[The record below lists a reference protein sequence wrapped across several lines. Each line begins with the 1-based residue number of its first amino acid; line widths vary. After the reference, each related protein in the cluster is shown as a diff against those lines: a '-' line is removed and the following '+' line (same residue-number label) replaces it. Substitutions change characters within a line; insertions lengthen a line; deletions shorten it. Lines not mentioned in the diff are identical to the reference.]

1 VKFNVANRK
10 VHHWASFFAAIP
22 VLVIIAS
29 GILLQMK
36 KQWDWVQPP
45 EHRGTGTVP
54 AIDLHQLMTA
64 LQGVPALGVTG
75 WDDVDRID
83 VRPGR
88 GIAKVTLMSR
98 WEAQIDLG
106 TGKVLQTAFRR
117 SDLIESIHDGSFFA
131 GDWTK
136 LGLFLPA
143 GLVLMLLWLTGMW
156 MVWFPYINKRRK
168 RALVRPRAAVIML
181 VAAGLSAGAVAL
193 AAQRPVPILAIDPLV
208 GHWETRAEDGETIVV
223 ADARKW
229 KTEPAATPFP
239 VAAVRG
245 VTKFTDG
252 VLSVKFKLVGG
263 DSDQIAGLVFGLQLD
278 GTYYYAR
285 YNTKD
290 GNVALWQFVNGDRK
304 RIAEGADHLQ
314 LPLQAWH
321 DLRVE
326 VRGATITAT
335 VNDKL
340 RLQHTLPA
348 PVSGRVGFY
357 TKRDSITEFKGFSAK
372 H

>member
-1 VKFNVANRK
+1 
-10 VHHWASFFAAIP
+10 
-22 VLVIIAS
+22 
-29 GILLQMK
+29 
-36 KQWDWVQPP
+36 
-45 EHRGTGTVP
+45 
-54 AIDLHQLMTA
+54 
-64 LQGVPALGVTG
+64 
-75 WDDVDRID
+75 
-83 VRPGR
+83 
-88 GIAKVTLMSR
+88 
-98 WEAQIDLG
+98 
-106 TGKVLQTAFRR
+106 LQTAYRR
-117 SDLIESIHDGSFFA
+117 SDLIESIHDGSFFG

-143 GLVLMLLWLTGMW
+143 GAVLLLLWMTGVW

-168 RALVRPRAAVIML
+168 RAEKLRPKAAAVLL
-181 VAAGLSAGAVAL
+181 VAGFSTAAL
-193 AAQRPVPILAIDPLV
+193 AVQGTTLAIDPLI
-208 GHWETRAEDGETIVV
+208 GHWETRTEAGETIVV

-245 VTKFTDG
+245 VTAFTDG
-252 VLSVKFKLVGG
+252 VLSVKFKMVGG
-263 DSDQIAGLVFGLQLD
+263 ESDQIAGLVFGLQPD

-304 RIAEGADHLQ
+304 RIAEGKEHLQ
-314 LPLQAWH
+314 LPLNAWH

-326 VRGATITAT
+326 VRGPTVTAS

-340 RLQHTLPA
+340 RLQYTLPA

-357 TKRDSITEFKGFSAK
+357 TKRDSITEFKSFSAR

>member
-1 VKFNVANRK
+1 MHFNVANRR
-10 VHHWASFFAAIP
+10 VHHWAGFFAAVPI
-22 VLVIIAS
+22 LIIIAS
-29 GILLQMK
+29 GLLLQMK
-36 KQWDWVQPP
+36 KQWDFVQPP
-45 EHRGTGTVP
+45 EKRGSATTP
-54 AIDLHQLMTA
+54 AIDFAQLMTA
-64 LQGVPALGVTG
+64 LKSTEALGVTG

-88 GIAKVTLMSR
+88 GIAKVTLINR

-106 TGKVLQTAFRR
+106 TGAVLQTAYRR

-143 GLVLMLLWLTGMW
+143 GVVLMLLWMTGMW
-156 MVWFPYINKRRK
+156 MVWVPFINKRRK
-168 RALVRPRAAVIML
+168 RAEKLRPRAAAVLL
-181 VAAGLSAGAVAL
+181 VLAGLSTAAV
-193 AAQRPVPILAIDPLV
+193 AAQRAPLAVDPLI
-208 GHWETRAEDGETIVV
+208 GHWETRTEAGETIVV

-229 KTEPAATPFP
+229 KTEPATTPFP

-245 VTKFTDG
+245 VTGFTDG

-263 DSDQIAGLVFGLQLD
+263 ESDQIAGLVFGLQAD

-304 RIAEGADHLQ
+304 RMAEGSEHRQ
-314 LPLQAWH
+314 LPLNVWH

-326 VRGATITAT
+326 VRGTTVTAL
-335 VNDKL
+335 VNDAL
-340 RLQHTLPA
+340 RLQHTLPGA
-348 PVSGRVGFY
+348 VSGRVGFY
-357 TKRDSITEFKGFSAK
+357 TKRDSITEFKSFSTR